1 MLAVYFYAYG
11 SFTSKAAAFSGIGKA
26 VEYYRILL
34 CPLTCKDAIC
44 NPSARSGKGINY

>member
-34 CPLTCKDAIC
+34 CPLTCKGGQ
-44 NPSARSGKGINY
+44 SATLLLVLERV